1 METSARKLST
11 HQKAVLIQ
19 VLRTFPAQRVN
30 VCYQREASDACD
42 YAQDFLTI
50 FKVIGWDVKE
60 GARRRRIGTAR
71 RRDCRWWWRRRAACR
86 VGAEALRDV
95 LRIYGIEVATV
106 CDPECGVSAG
116 GFIFNVGAGDA
127 RDAMRAADGAA

>member
-1 METSARKLST
+1 METNARRLST

-19 VLRTFPAQRVN
+19 VLLTFPAQRVN
-30 VCYQREASDACD
+30 VCYQREASDAYD

-60 GARRRRIGTAR
+60 VAPSENWNGGMAGLSLVVASPGGLP
-71 RRDCRWWWRRRAACR
+71 

-95 LRIYGIEVATV
+95 LRIYGIEAATV

-127 RDAMRAADGAA
+127 RDATRAADGAG

>member
-1 METSARKLST
+1 METNARKLST

-19 VLRTFPAQRVN
+19 VLLTFPAQRVN
-30 VCYQREASDACD
+30 VCCQREASGAFE

-50 FKVIGWDVKE
+50 FKVIGWDVQE
-60 GARRRRIGTAR
+60 GAAVANWNGETAGLSMVV
-71 RRDCRWWWRRRAACR
+71 ASPGSLP

-106 CDPECGVSAG
+106 CDPKCGVSAG
-116 GFIFNVGAGDA
+116 GFIFNVGA
-127 RDAMRAADGAA
+127 RDAQDAVRAADDAA